1 MAKEP
6 QTPSQQEETEHSTLE
21 EEIQET
27 VEAIEPESEVDN
39 NAEADVLAAKVE
51 ELEESLKDAKDQQL
65 RAAAEAQNV
74 RRRAEQDVEKARKF
88 ALEKFVKELLP
99 VIDSLEKAQEA
110 MEDGASETHREGVAM
125 TLKMKKDVL
134 AKFGV
139 EVVDPQGEP
148 FDPQFH
154 EALTMVPSPD
164 VEPNS
169 VIEVMQK
176 GYLLNGRLIRPA
188 MVVVS
193 QAAS

>member
-27 VEAIEPESEVDN
+27 VEAIEPESEVVD

-51 ELEESLKDAKDQQL
+51 ELEESLKEAKDQQL

-148 FDPQFH
+148 FDPQLH